1 MNKVNLLDTNLIIR
15 FLTADDPQKAQAV
28 KDLFSSDKVF
38 FLPDVAFAEI
48 IWVLSSYY
56 EFGREEIYEKIK
68 SLLAFRKISCN
79 RLLLSQALENYRNFN
94 FLDFV
99 ACSLAA
105 LLQTRKRKVL
115 YSYDRDFD
123 KVKGLKRIEP

>member
-1 MNKVNLLDTNLIIR
+1 M
-15 FLTADDPQKAQAV
+15 
-28 KDLFSSDKVF
+28 
-38 FLPDVAFAEI
+38 AFAEI

-68 SLLAFRKISCN
+68 SLLAFRKINCN
-79 RLLLSQALENYRNFN
+79 RILLSQALENYRNFN
-94 FLDFV
+94 SLDFV
-99 ACSLAA
+99 DCYLAA
-105 LLQTRKRKVL
+105 LMQTKKSKVL